1 MRAKTLCA
9 QTSLQGDPFGTAKI
23 NNPAHGKKARELSE
37 TFKLEYLEIANP
49 FMEGRTLSMWVKCT
63 MKVVNLESPLE
74 TDTWL
79 LKESGRDSRGRLRPC
94 THFSSQILENREER
108 KGEKKPGDSQM
119 PEPGLFKSINYFLAL
134 FKGCFL
140 MNIYG
145 TGCFQSREGQTL
157 PLLLLLL
164 LLFLFFFLFFF
175 LQQEQKERKPWIGSS
190 VRRRRPPLSEGVPSD
205 GVRSRGAVPPTRPSC
220 PCPAAAAAAPPTESR
235 GGGGGSGIENRAKSA
250 QTAAP
255 RRWEGK
261 GDRGSAAARGAGGC
275 PSLLASPQRR
285 CAPARG
291 DPVFQSPRA
300 TEDGVPRSGWVRP
313 LLLTPP
319 SALSR
324 AGPPPPPSAPTPVP
338 SPALPRRT
346 PRLSLRLGV
355 LSPLPSSLR
364 TGRGTEAGGAPSS
377 ILVPVRAVRSDT
389 APPRGRGDGLGGRE
403 GAALSA
409 TASPWTRSALG

>member
-1 MRAKTLCA
+1 M
-9 QTSLQGDPFGTAKI
+9 
-23 NNPAHGKKARELSE
+23 
-37 TFKLEYLEIANP
+37 
-49 FMEGRTLSMWVKCT
+49 GRGAS
-63 MKVVNLESPLE
+63 KVE
-74 TDTWL
+74 
-79 LKESGRDSRGRLRPC
+79 RDKRSRFFC
-94 THFSSQILENREER
+94 
-108 KGEKKPGDSQM
+108 
-119 PEPGLFKSINYFLAL
+119 
-134 FKGCFL
+134 
-140 MNIYG
+140 
-145 TGCFQSREGQTL
+145 
-157 PLLLLLL
+157 
-164 LLFLFFFLFFF
+164 FFFFFFNFFFYFFF

-255 RRWEGK
+255 RRWEER

-319 SALSR
+319 SAPSR

-364 TGRGTEAGGAPSS
+364 TGRGTEAGGAPRS
-377 ILVPVRAVRSDT
+377 ILTPVRAVRSDT

>member
-175 LQQEQKERKPWIGSS
+175 FFSKNKKK
-190 VRRRRPPLSEGVPSD
+190 
-205 GVRSRGAVPPTRPSC
+205 
-220 PCPAAAAAAPPTESR
+220 ESR
-235 GGGGGSGIENRAKSA
+235 GSGAPCGGDG
-250 QTAAP
+250 P
-255 RRWEGK
+255 PFPK
-261 GDRGSAAARGAGGC
+261 G
-275 PSLLASPQRR
+275 SPQTGFGPAGP
-285 CAPARG
+285 CPPPAPPAPAR
-291 DPVFQSPRA
+291 R
-300 TEDGVPRSGWVRP
+300 
-313 LLLTPP
+313 LLL
-319 SALSR
+319 L
-324 AGPPPPPSAPTPVP
+324 
-338 SPALPRRT
+338 LRRQN
-346 PRLSLRLGV
+346 PGGEVGGV
-355 LSPLPSSLR
+355 
-364 TGRGTEAGGAPSS
+364 E
-377 ILVPVRAVRSDT
+377 
-389 APPRGRGDGLGGRE
+389 
-403 GAALSA
+403 
-409 TASPWTRSALG
+409 

>member
-108 KGEKKPGDSQM
+108 KGGKKPGDSQM

-164 LLFLFFFLFFF
+164 LLFYFFFLFFF
-175 LQQEQKERKPWIGSS
+175 SSARTKRKK
-190 VRRRRPPLSEGVPSD
+190 
-205 GVRSRGAVPPTRPSC
+205 AVDRELR
-220 PCPAAAAAAPPTESR
+220 AAA
-235 GGGGGSGIENRAKSA
+235 
-250 QTAAP
+250 
-255 RRWEGK
+255 
-261 GDRGSAAARGAGGC
+261 
-275 PSLLASPQRR
+275 
-285 CAPARG
+285 
-291 DPVFQSPRA
+291 
-300 TEDGVPRSGWVRP
+300 
-313 LLLTPP
+313 
-319 SALSR
+319 
-324 AGPPPPPSAPTPVP
+324 
-338 SPALPRRT
+338 
-346 PRLSLRLGV
+346 
-355 LSPLPSSLR
+355 
-364 TGRGTEAGGAPSS
+364 
-377 ILVPVRAVRSDT
+377 T
-389 APPRGRGDGLGGRE
+389 APPFRRGPLRRGSVPRGRAPHPPLLPLPGGCCCCSADRIPGGRWGE
-403 GAALSA
+403 
-409 TASPWTRSALG
+409 WNRK